1 LDGLA
6 INFPA
11 KHSDLFTFIG
21 QHTID
26 SLADVHRAFTQNK
39 NFSFVYFTFYGHDRT
54 QKL

>member
-6 INFPA
+6 IDFPA
-11 KHSDLFTFIG
+11 KLTFIG

-26 SLADVHRAFTQNK
+26 SLADVHREFTQNK